1 MNLVDDFISLFF
13 PRTCYACGYS
23 LFQNE
28 KIICT
33 SCLLHLPKTNF
44 HKSMD
49 NPVSKVFWGRV
60 NLISAT
66 SMYFYRKGGKV
77 QHLIHQLKYKGHK
90 EIGIFLGEIYGS
102 QLMEIPLY
110 KDIDLIIPIPL
121 HKSKLKKRGFNQA
134 ELFARGLARSMQKD
148 IDVKSLVRQ
157 VASSTQTKKT
167 RYRRWENVSDIFR
180 MENPEKIVGKK
191 ILVVDDVI
199 TTGATMEA
207 FIQTIQT
214 AANVEVSAV
223 SIAFA
228 YQ

>member
-1 MNLVDDFISLFF
+1 MNLLDDFISLFF

-44 HKSMD
+44 HKTSD

-102 QLMEIPLY
+102 QLMEISLY
-110 KDIDLIIPIPL
+110 KDIDLIIPVPL

-157 VASSTQTKKT
+157 VATSTQTKKT

-214 AANVEVSAV
+214 VENVEVSAV